1 MMLRPHSRKPI
12 TSAWFPEPSML
23 GNRKAKAIISRVMT
37 IMVLRRPKASA
48 SRPAI
53 GTITPKPIT
62 ATISIHRKL
71 LRE

>member
-1 MMLRPHSRKPI
+1 
-12 TSAWFPEPSML
+12 ML